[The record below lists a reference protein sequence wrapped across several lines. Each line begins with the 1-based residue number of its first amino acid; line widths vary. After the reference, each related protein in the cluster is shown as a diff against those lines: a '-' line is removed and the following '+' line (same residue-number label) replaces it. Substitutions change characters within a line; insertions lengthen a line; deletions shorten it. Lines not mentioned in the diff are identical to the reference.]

1 MANINERR
9 KRWLRTKAAAEHCGY
24 KESTFEKMRLTG
36 GPDSPPFSKIGRTI
50 IYDVDLLDRWIEDHR
65 VGSTSEVASE
75 SKPRRRR
82 AIAADRAGVQG
93 EAR

>member
-1 MANINERR
+1 MAMDERR

-24 KESTFEKMRLTG
+24 TESTFEKKRLTG
-36 GPDSPPFSKIGRTI
+36 GPDSPPYSKIGRTI

-75 SKPRRRR
+75 SKPVRRRSG
-82 AIAADRAGVQG
+82 ASA
-93 EAR
+93 EAPSN